1 MFIIY
6 KSINKELERKA
17 YSDIAYFERCEWQTE
32 IDRTVNILNFC
43 KICKFSIVL
52 SNESIFLFNVVLS

>member
-17 YSDIAYFERCEWQTE
+17 YSDIAYFERCKWQTE
-32 IDRTVNILNFC
+32 TDRTVNILNFA
-43 KICKFSIVL
+43 KFVSLVL
-52 SNESIFLFNVVLS
+52 FLVTSLSFYLMWY

>member
-32 IDRTVNILNFC
+32 IDRTVNILNFA
-43 KICKFSIVL
+43 KFVSLILFLVASL
-52 SNESIFLFNVVLS
+52 SFSLMWY

>member
-6 KSINKELERKA
+6 KSINNELERKA

-32 IDRTVNILNFC
+32 IDRTVNILNFA
-43 KICKFSIVL
+43 KFVSLVLFLLASIPFSL
-52 SNESIFLFNVVLS
+52 IWY

>member
-6 KSINKELERKA
+6 KSINNELERTA

-32 IDRTVNILNFC
+32 IDRTVNILNFA
-43 KICKFSIVL
+43 KFVSLVL
-52 SNESIFLFNVVLS
+52 FLVASLSFSLMWY

>member
-6 KSINKELERKA
+6 KRINKELERIA

-32 IDRTVNILNFC
+32 IDRTVNNLNFE
-43 KICKFSIVL
+43 KFVSLVL
-52 SNESIFLFNVVLS
+52 FLVTSLSFSLMWY

>member
-17 YSDIAYFERCEWQTE
+17 YSDIAYFERREWQTE
-32 IDRTVNILNFC
+32 IDRTVNTLNFA
-43 KICKFSIVL
+43 KFVSLVL
-52 SNESIFLFNVVLS
+52 FLVTSLSFSLMWY

>member
-17 YSDIAYFERCEWQTE
+17 YSDIAYFESCEWQTE
-32 IDRTVNILNFC
+32 IDRTVGTLNFA
-43 KICKFSIVL
+43 KGISLILFLVTSL
-52 SNESIFLFNVVLS
+52 SFVILWY

>member
-6 KSINKELERKA
+6 KSINNELERKA

-32 IDRTVNILNFC
+32 IDRTVNILNFA
-43 KICKFSIVL
+43 KFVSLVC
-52 SNESIFLFNVVLS
+52 S

>member
-1 MFIIY
+1 MFILY

-32 IDRTVNILNFC
+32 IDRTVNTLNFA
-43 KICKFSIVL
+43 KFVSLVL
-52 SNESIFLFNVVLS
+52 LLVASLSFSLIWY

>member
-17 YSDIAYFERCEWQTE
+17 YNDIAYFERCEWQTE
-32 IDRTVNILNFC
+32 IDRTVNTLNFA
-43 KICKFSIVL
+43 KFISLVLFLLASISFSL
-52 SNESIFLFNVVLS
+52 MWY

>member
-17 YSDIAYFERCEWQTE
+17 YSDIAYFERLEWQTE
-32 IDRTVNILNFC
+32 VDRTVNILNFA
-43 KICKFSIVL
+43 KFVSLVL
-52 SNESIFLFNVVLS
+52 FLVASLSFSLIWY

>member
-6 KSINKELERKA
+6 KSINNELERKA

-32 IDRTVNILNFC
+32 IDRTVNILNFA
-43 KICKFSIVL
+43 KFVSLVLFLLASISFSL
-52 SNESIFLFNVVLS
+52 IWY